1 MAFHSILSDLEETS
15 NTFIMTE
22 RDRSDSADTCA
33 CPTTAGLSK
42 AVSVS
47 LGLDTMSSPI
57 SNMNQCSSNSAYSD
71 FDPTAENSS
80 RGVSELGV
88 TRNMNSGDSVILMRD
103 TNQREGDFREV
114 CHNAQQVSCMDLLR
128 SGEMDSA
135 QTVTRG
141 PVISRYVRQ
150 ESNSFMN
157 PVVQPPEPSQLDE
170 LLPLKPYPAY
180 SANPNL
186 YRDAPAAWRV
196 YSGQSEPERGGTDGH
211 NLLCKYCYCGQASRG
226 SRQEC
231 HCVCWYSKGEQG
243 RKGGTR
249 AVMTQ
254 EYGQG
259 ESFQSA
265 IPQGHATFPAI
276 KTEPS
281 VWVDC
286 TDRNFR

>member
-1 MAFHSILSDLEETS
+1 MAFHSILSDLEETPNS
-15 NTFIMTE
+15 FIMTE
-22 RDRSDSADTCA
+22 RDRSDPADTCA
-33 CPTTAGLSK
+33 CPTTAELSE

-47 LGLDTMSSPI
+47 LGLDTVSSPI
-57 SNMNQCSSNSAYSD
+57 SNMNQCSSSSAYAD

-80 RGVSELGV
+80 RGVSELGAA
-88 TRNMNSGDSVILMRD
+88 RNMNSVGSVILMRD
-103 TNQREGDFREV
+103 TNQRQGDFREV
-114 CHNAQQVSCMDLLR
+114 CHRAQQVSCMDLLR

-150 ESNSFMN
+150 ESNLFMS
-157 PVVQPPEPSQLDE
+157 PVAQLPAPPQVDE

-180 SANPNL
+180 SANPNP

-211 NLLCKYCYCGQASRG
+211 NLLCKYCNCGQAFRG

-231 HCVCWYSKGEQG
+231 HCWYGKDEQG

-249 AVMTQ
+249 AAMTQ

-265 IPQGHATFPAI
+265 IPQRHATFPAI

-281 VWVDC
+281 AWVDC